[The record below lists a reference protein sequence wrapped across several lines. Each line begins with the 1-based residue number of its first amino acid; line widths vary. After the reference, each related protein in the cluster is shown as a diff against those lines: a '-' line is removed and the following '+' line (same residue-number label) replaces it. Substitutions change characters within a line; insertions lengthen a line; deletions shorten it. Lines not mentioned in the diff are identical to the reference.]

1 MIQDIVGTEIKLN
14 DTVVTTHNGR
24 IILGR
29 ISKIYE
35 DNDCVQV
42 SAIDTDTGGRR
53 PAPKM
58 KPFRR
63 YDYNVFV
70 VNDGEVLVSTI
81 KGFMHNTGE
90 FDDDDEED
98 DE

>member
-1 MIQDIVGTEIKLN
+1 MIKDIVGTEIKLN

-29 ISKIYE
+29 VSKIYAH
-35 DNDCVQV
+35 NDCVQV
-42 SAIDTDTGGRR
+42 SALDTDTGGRR
-53 PAPKM
+53 PVPKM

-70 VNDGEVLVSTI
+70 VNEGELLISTL
-81 KGFMHNTGE
+81 KGYMHNTGE
-90 FDDDDEED
+90 FDEDEE
-98 DE
+98 

>member
-29 ISKIYE
+29 VSKIYAH
-35 DNDCVQV
+35 NDCVQV
-42 SAIDTDTGGRR
+42 SALDTDTGGRR
-53 PAPKM
+53 PVPKM

-70 VNDGEVLVSTI
+70 VNDGELLISTL
-81 KGFMHNTGE
+81 KVFMHNTGE
-90 FDDDDEED
+90 WDEE
-98 DE
+98 EE

>member
-1 MIQDIVGTEIKLN
+1 MIKDIVGTEIKLN

-29 ISKIYE
+29 ISKIYAHNE
-35 DNDCVQV
+35 CVQV
-42 SAIDTDTGGRR
+42 SVLDTDTGGRR
-53 PAPKM
+53 PVPKV

-70 VNDGEVLVSTI
+70 ANEGELLISTL
-81 KGFMHNTGE
+81 KGYMHNTGE
-90 FDDDDEED
+90 FDDDEE
-98 DE
+98 

>member
-14 DTVVTTHNGR
+14 DTVVTAHNGR

-29 ISKIYE
+29 VSKIYAH
-35 DNDCVQV
+35 NDCVQV
-42 SAIDTDTGGRR
+42 TALDTDTGGRR
-53 PAPKM
+53 PAPKT

-63 YDYNVFV
+63 SDYNVFV
-70 VNDGEVLVSTI
+70 VNDGELIISSL

-90 FDDDDEED
+90 WDEED
-98 DE
+98 EEE

>member
-1 MIQDIVGTEIKLN
+1 MIHDIVGTEIKLN

-29 ISKIYE
+29 VSKIYE
-35 DNDCVQV
+35 HNDCVQV
-42 SAIDTDTGGRR
+42 SALDTDTGGRR

-70 VNDGEVLVSTI
+70 VNDGELLISTL
-81 KGFMHNTGE
+81 KGYMHNTGE
-90 FDDDDEED
+90 WDDDEE
-98 DE
+98 E

>member
-24 IILGR
+24 IILGQV
-29 ISKIYE
+29 SKIYA
-35 DNDCVQV
+35 DNECVQV
-42 SAIDTDTGGRR
+42 SALDTDTGGRR
-53 PAPKM
+53 PPPKV

-63 YDYNVFV
+63 SDYNVFV
-70 VNDGEVLVSTI
+70 VNEGELLISTL

-90 FDDDDEED
+90 FNEDEE
-98 DE
+98 

>member
-1 MIQDIVGTEIKLN
+1 MTQDIVGTEIKLN

-29 ISKIYE
+29 ISKIYA
-35 DNDCVQV
+35 DNECVQV
-42 SAIDTDTGGRR
+42 SALDTDTGGRR
-53 PAPKM
+53 PAPMM

-70 VNDGEVLVSTI
+70 VNDGELLISTL

-90 FDDDDEED
+90 FNNDEDEEF
-98 DE
+98 

>member
-1 MIQDIVGTEIKLN
+1 MIQDIVGTEIKL
-14 DTVVTTHNGR
+14 DATVVTTHNGR

-29 ISKIYE
+29 ISKIY

-42 SAIDTDTGGRR
+42 TALNTDTGGRR

-70 VNDGEVLVSTI
+70 VNDGELLISTL

-90 FDDDDEED
+90 WDEDDD
-98 DE
+98 

>member
-29 ISKIYE
+29 VSKIYAH
-35 DNDCVQV
+35 NDCVQV
-42 SAIDTDTGGRR
+42 SALDTDTGGRR
-53 PAPKM
+53 PVPKM

-70 VNDGEVLVSTI
+70 VNDGELLISTL
-81 KGFMHNTGE
+81 KGLMHNTGE
-90 FDDDDEED
+90 WDEDEE
-98 DE
+98 

>member
-1 MIQDIVGTEIKLN
+1 
-14 DTVVTTHNGR
+14 
-24 IILGR
+24 
-29 ISKIYE
+29 
-35 DNDCVQV
+35 
-42 SAIDTDTGGRR
+42 
-53 PAPKM
+53 M

-70 VNDGEVLVSTI
+70 VNDGEVLISTI

-90 FDDDDEED
+90 FDDDEED

>member
-24 IILGR
+24 IILGQV
-29 ISKIYE
+29 SKIYA
-35 DNDCVQV
+35 DNECVQV
-42 SAIDTDTGGRR
+42 SALDTDTGGRR
-53 PAPKM
+53 PPPKV

-63 YDYNVFV
+63 SDYNVFV
-70 VNDGEVLVSTI
+70 VNEGELLISTL

-90 FDDDDEED
+90 FNEDEEF
-98 DE
+98 

>member
-29 ISKIYE
+29 VSKIYVH
-35 DNDCVQV
+35 NDCVQV
-42 SAIDTDTGGRR
+42 SALDTDTGGRR
-53 PAPKM
+53 PVPKM

-70 VNDGEVLVSTI
+70 VNDGELLISTL
-81 KGFMHNTGE
+81 KGYMHNTGE
-90 FDDDDEED
+90 WDEDEE
-98 DE
+98 

>member
-1 MIQDIVGTEIKLN
+1 MIKDIVGTEIKLN

-29 ISKIYE
+29 VSKIYAH
-35 DNDCVQV
+35 NDCVQV
-42 SAIDTDTGGRR
+42 SALDTDTGGRR
-53 PAPKM
+53 PVPKM

-70 VNDGEVLVSTI
+70 VNDGELLISTL
-81 KGFMHNTGE
+81 KGYMHNTGE
-90 FDDDDEED
+90 WDEDEE
-98 DE
+98 

>member
-1 MIQDIVGTEIKLN
+1 MIKDIVGTEIKLN

-29 ISKIYE
+29 ISKIYAQT
-35 DNDCVQV
+35 DGVQV
-42 SAIDTDTGGRR
+42 RARDTDTGGRR
-53 PAPKM
+53 PAPMM

-70 VNDGEVLVSTI
+70 VNEGELLISTL
-81 KGFMHNTGE
+81 KGYMHNTGE
-90 FDDDDEED
+90 FDEED
-98 DE
+98 DEE